1 MIHLILTIVAIAVAG
16 VNLVLE
22 LTRDIMMLQQNS
34 YRRERYMRWL
44 RESGDTTSWLRL
56 VSMAVL
62 LIALSRLS
70 AYAAMVAALGLF
82 GLVSAAILWRRKYKK
97 PLVWTRRVW
106 RIFSVVI
113 ALVVI
118 AVLGTMIIM
127 AWNLP
132 DVLCCRVAFMP
143 LLYAALIVLTA
154 CYCISHV
161 IVVSANWLLAPV
173 EKAINR
179 RYYNDAK
186 RRLEQMPDLKI
197 IGITGSYGKTSTK
210 HYLYR
215 ILSEHFD
222 TLMTPGSFNTTLGVV
237 RTVREYLKPYH
248 QVFIVEMGA
257 KQKGDIAEI
266 CDLVHPSVGIVTAV
280 GPQHLESFKT
290 IENVQATKFELV
302 DALPADGLA
311 VVNND
316 FEKIADRP
324 VTNTRCVRYGVRVG
338 DVDYTARN
346 IEYSAA
352 GSSFEVVAADGYVL
366 SLRTRLVGECNISNL
381 LAAVAVARHLGVPDK
396 KIAYAVE
403 RIEQVEHRL
412 SVKRTPAG
420 VTIIDDAFNSN
431 PVGSA
436 MALDVLSAMR
446 GGKRI
451 VITPGMIELGEEQEA
466 LNETFG
472 RRIASSVDVAIIV
485 GKYNRDAIVRGIT
498 EAAVLAADCVHA
510 VDTFADA
517 QLLLASLVKP
527 GDTVLYEND
536 LPDTFK

>member
-1 MIHLILTIVAIAVAG
+1 LF
-16 VNLVLE
+16 
-22 LTRDIMMLQQNS
+22 
-34 YRRERYMRWL
+34 
-44 RESGDTTSWLRL
+44 
-56 VSMAVL
+56 
-62 LIALSRLS
+62 
-70 AYAAMVAALGLF
+70 AAL
-82 GLVSAAILWRRKYKK
+82 
-97 PLVWTRRVW
+97 
-106 RIFSVVI
+106 
-113 ALVVI
+113 
-118 AVLGTMIIM
+118 M
-127 AWNLP
+127 A
-132 DVLCCRVAFMP
+132 
-143 LLYAALIVLTA
+143 LTA

-161 IVVSANWLLAPV
+161 IVVLANWLLAPV

-290 IENVQATKFELV
+290 IENVQSTKFELV

-324 VTNTRCVRYGVRVG
+324 VSNTRCVRYAVRV
-338 DVDYTARN
+338 DNVDYTARN

-366 SLRTRLVGECNISNL
+366 ALRTRLVGECNISNL

-436 MALDVLSAMR
+436 MALDVLSSMK

-451 VITPGMIELGEEQEA
+451 VITPGMIELGEEQET

-472 RRIASSVDVAIIV
+472 RRIAASVDVAIIV
-485 GKYNRDAIVRGIT
+485 GKYNRDAILRGIT
-498 EAAVLAADCVHA
+498 DAAGLADDCVHA

-517 QLLLASLVKP
+517 QRLLASFVAP